1 MADKSYFQMFP
12 TIDYDSD
19 DIGNTK
25 VVVDVL
31 KRIRAKTQQLSD
43 KTLFYAYAMKDGETL
58 EDISYQLYGSPK
70 YHWVIMLINSFE
82 DPFYD
87 ISLNT
92 QEFESFINTKYG
104 IDQIT
109 SDSVTIYDGSAGVNG
124 NIAPHTATTTQFTAT
139 ENIETKIKVGDSIS
153 VVLPY
158 AWYSDTG
165 GSTDPDFIPGIRK
178 LSYTADQTV
187 VSIDTMTKFSTDLQS
202 NTFVRFFANTDIA
215 QETVSVLTNVHH
227 FERDI
232 KDDEGN
238 VLFEKMVTDLE
249 DYSNPATTTTAVSNY
264 TYENDTNDSKRNI
277 LLLRPDLLSG
287 FISEF
292 ESLMKE

>member
-1 MADKSYFQMFP
+1 MANKSYFQLFP
-12 TIDYDSD
+12 TIDYNSD
-19 DIGNTK
+19 NIGNTK

-31 KRIRAKTQQLSD
+31 KRIRAKTQKLSD
-43 KTLFYAYAMKDGETL
+43 KTLFYGYALRDGDTL
-58 EDISYQLYGSPK
+58 ENISYQLYGSPK
-70 YHWVIMLINSFE
+70 YHWVIMLINGFE

-104 IDQIT
+104 IDNIT
-109 SDSVTIYDGSAGVNG
+109 SDSVTIYDGSAGVSG
-124 NIAPHTATTTQFTAT
+124 NIASHTATTTQFTAT
-139 ENIETKIKVGDSIS
+139 ENIETKIKIGDSIS
-153 VVLPY
+153 VILPY
-158 AWYSDTG
+158 EWYSDSMG
-165 GSTDPDFIPGIRK
+165 DTDPDFIPGIKK
-178 LSYTADQTV
+178 LSYTAEQKV
-187 VSIDTMTKFSTDLQS
+187 VSIDTMTKFSTDLKS

-215 QETVSVLTNVHH
+215 KETVSVLTNNHH

-232 KDDEGN
+232 KDDDGN
-238 VLFEKMVTDLE
+238 ILFEKMITDLQ

-264 TYENDTNDSKRNI
+264 TYENDVNDSKRNI
-277 LLLRPDLLSG
+277 LLLRPELLTG